1 MKIMKKLFSVC
12 SFMAKISKSEIIEK
26 IFYWISALSILVAI
40 PLITLFILRLGTI
53 FNPLGLLIKL
63 LLFLFIGG
71 VTIVG
76 LIAIFLFFYETLL
89 LKFFSKNKKNK

>member
-1 MKIMKKLFSVC
+1 MT
-12 SFMAKISKSEIIEK
+12 KISKREIIEK

-40 PLITLFILRLGTI
+40 PLITIFILRLGNI
-53 FNPLGLLIKL
+53 FNPLGLLIKV

-76 LIAIFLFFYETLL
+76 FIAIFLFFYETLL
-89 LKFFSKNKKNK
+89 LKFSSKNKKNK

>member
-1 MKIMKKLFSVC
+1 MT
-12 SFMAKISKSEIIEK
+12 KISKREIIEK

-40 PLITLFILRLGTI
+40 PLITIFILRLGTI
-53 FNPLGLLIKL
+53 FNPLGVLIKV

-76 LIAIFLFFYETLL
+76 FIAIFLFFYETLL
-89 LKFFSKNKKNK
+89 LKFFSKNKNNK

>member
-1 MKIMKKLFSVC
+1 MT
-12 SFMAKISKSEIIEK
+12 KISKKEIIEK

-40 PLITLFILRLGTI
+40 PLITIFILRLGTI
-53 FNPLGLLIKL
+53 FNPLGLLIKV

-76 LIAIFLFFYETLL
+76 FIAIFLFFYETML

>member
-1 MKIMKKLFSVC
+1 MK
-12 SFMAKISKSEIIEK
+12 KISKREIIEK

-40 PLITLFILRLGTI
+40 PLITIFILRLGTI
-53 FNPLGLLIKL
+53 FNPLGLLIKV

-76 LIAIFLFFYETLL
+76 FIAIFQFFYETLL

>member
-1 MKIMKKLFSVC
+1 MP
-12 SFMAKISKSEIIEK
+12 KISKREIIEK

-40 PLITLFILRLGTI
+40 PLITIFILRLGTI
-53 FNPLGLLIKL
+53 FNPLGLLIKV

-76 LIAIFLFFYETLL
+76 FIAIFLFFYETLL
-89 LKFFSKNKKNK
+89 LKFFNKNKKNK

>member
-1 MKIMKKLFSVC
+1 MTI
-12 SFMAKISKSEIIEK
+12 ISKREIIEK

-40 PLITLFILRLGTI
+40 PLITIFILRLGTI
-53 FNPLGLLIKL
+53 YNPLGVLIKG

-76 LIAIFLFFYETLL
+76 FIAIFLFFYETLL

>member
-1 MKIMKKLFSVC
+1 MT
-12 SFMAKISKSEIIEK
+12 KISKRQIIEK
-26 IFYWISALSILVAI
+26 IYYWISALSILVAI
-40 PLITLFILRLGTI
+40 PLITIFILRLGNI
-53 FNPLGLLIKL
+53 FNPLGLLIKV

-76 LIAIFLFFYETLL
+76 FIAIFLFFYETLL

>member
-1 MKIMKKLFSVC
+1 MT
-12 SFMAKISKSEIIEK
+12 KISKREIIEK

-40 PLITLFILRLGTI
+40 PLITIFILRLGTI
-53 FNPLGLLIKL
+53 FNPLGLLIKI

-76 LIAIFLFFYETLL
+76 FIAIFLFFYETLL
-89 LKFFSKNKKNK
+89 LKFFSKNKKDKQISNK

>member
-1 MKIMKKLFSVC
+1 MT
-12 SFMAKISKSEIIEK
+12 KISKREIIEK

-40 PLITLFILRLGTI
+40 PLITIFILRLGTI
-53 FNPLGLLIKL
+53 FNPLGLLIKV

-76 LIAIFLFFYETLL
+76 FIAIFLFFYETLL
-89 LKFFSKNKKNK
+89 LKFFNKNKKNK

>member
-1 MKIMKKLFSVC
+1 MT
-12 SFMAKISKSEIIEK
+12 KISKREIIER

-40 PLITLFILRLGTI
+40 PLITIFILRLGTI
-53 FNPLGLLIKL
+53 FNPLGLLIKV

-76 LIAIFLFFYETLL
+76 FIAIFLFFYETLL

>member
-1 MKIMKKLFSVC
+1 MK
-12 SFMAKISKSEIIEK
+12 KISKREIIEK

-40 PLITLFILRLGTI
+40 PLITIFILRLGTI
-53 FNPLGLLIKL
+53 FNPLGLLIKV

-76 LIAIFLFFYETLL
+76 FIAIFLFFYETLL

>member
-1 MKIMKKLFSVC
+1 MT
-12 SFMAKISKSEIIEK
+12 KISKREIIEK
-26 IFYWISALSILVAI
+26 IFYWIGALSILVAI
-40 PLITLFILRLGTI
+40 PLITIFILRLGTI
-53 FNPLGLLIKL
+53 FNPLGLLIKV

-76 LIAIFLFFYETLL
+76 FIAIFLFFYETLH

>member
-1 MKIMKKLFSVC
+1 MT
-12 SFMAKISKSEIIEK
+12 KISKREIIEK

-40 PLITLFILRLGTI
+40 PLITIFILKLGTI
-53 FNPLGLLIKL
+53 FNPLGLLIKV

-76 LIAIFLFFYETLL
+76 FIAIFLFFYETLL
-89 LKFFSKNKKNK
+89 LKFFIKNKKNK

>member
-1 MKIMKKLFSVC
+1 MI
-12 SFMAKISKSEIIEK
+12 KISKSEIIK
-26 IFYWISALSILVAI
+26 KTFYWISALSILVGI
-40 PLITLFILRLGTI
+40 PLITIFILRLGTI
-53 FNPLGLLIKL
+53 FNPLGLLIKV

-76 LIAIFLFFYETLL
+76 FIAIFQFFYETLL

>member
-1 MKIMKKLFSVC
+1 MNKM
-12 SFMAKISKSEIIEK
+12 SKSEIIK
-26 IFYWISALSILVAI
+26 KFFYWITALSILVAI
-40 PLITLFILRLGTI
+40 PLITIFILRLGTI
-53 FNPLGLLIKL
+53 FNPLGIFIKV

-76 LIAIFLFFYETLL
+76 FIAIFLFFYETLL

>member
-1 MKIMKKLFSVC
+1 MT
-12 SFMAKISKSEIIEK
+12 KISKKEIIQK

>member
-1 MKIMKKLFSVC
+1 MT
-12 SFMAKISKSEIIEK
+12 KISKREIIEK

-53 FNPLGLLIKL
+53 FNPLGVLIKL

-76 LIAIFLFFYETLL
+76 FIAMFLFFYETVL

>member
-1 MKIMKKLFSVC
+1 MT
-12 SFMAKISKSEIIEK
+12 KISKREIIEK

-40 PLITLFILRLGTI
+40 PLITIFILRLGTI
-53 FNPLGLLIKL
+53 FNPLGVLIKV

-76 LIAIFLFFYETLL
+76 FIAIFLFFYETLL
-89 LKFFSKNKKNK
+89 LKFFGKNKNNK